1 MSELSYEILQFF
13 KQQAS
18 LYPNDFYLQPE
29 VEEEIQQDQT
39 EQPKPIVPEIAV
51 SSDEEFI
58 SSGNPKAKLLF
69 VCTRP
74 LKEDF
79 INRNLISGEAG
90 KLFDKIIKAIDLS
103 REDVY
108 IISLRSVSNAGKLS
122 DDSKLDRFDQLVD
135 EMKPT
140 LIVSLGEN
148 AGNEILKTEYQLDDV
163 HGKLYEYKD
172 AKFMFT
178 FHPELVRLNQKLKRP
193 VWEDFKLIRE
203 AVKS

>member
-13 KQQAS
+13 KQQAD
-18 LYPNDFYLQPE
+18 LYPDDFYLKPIKTDKIQQDNNVQKKQEIP
-29 VEEEIQQDQT
+29 VTPEEEI
-39 EQPKPIVPEIAV
+39 IH
-51 SSDEEFI
+51 
-58 SSGNPKAKLLF
+58 SGNRTSKLLF
-69 VCTRP
+69 VCNRP
-74 LKEDF
+74 LKEDL
-79 INRNLISGEAG
+79 ISRNLLSGEAG

-108 IISLRSVSNAGKLS
+108 ITSLRSVSNAGKLS
-122 DDSKLDRFDQLVD
+122 KDARLDSFDQLVD
-135 EMKPT
+135 EMKPS

-148 AGNEILKTEYQLDDV
+148 AGNEILKSEYLLDEI
-163 HGKLYEYKD
+163 HGKFYNYKN

-203 AVKS
+203 AIKS